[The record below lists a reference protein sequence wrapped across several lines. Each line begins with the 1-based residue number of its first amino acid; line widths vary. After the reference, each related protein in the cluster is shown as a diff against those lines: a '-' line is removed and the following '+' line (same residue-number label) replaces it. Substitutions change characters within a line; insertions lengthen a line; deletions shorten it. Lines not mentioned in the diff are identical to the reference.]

1 MDAIQNARK
10 QIDDVYDQAGET
22 FEGFFAPVRV
32 YVKSAFFFLLVI
44 IDAVSY
50 TKWYERVK
58 TVIIFSISFLFFT
71 SIAILIGKS
80 PPQHPDVGLTLFQ
93 FCEKYNYSLEAV
105 DLTTEDGYVITV
117 HRIRWPRYKK
127 SCPDQRPVV
136 LMMHGITGS
145 SADFIVQGV
154 GKSLAFQL
162 ADQGFDVWIGNQR
175 GNFYSR
181 RHIMLDADFDQSFWD
196 FSYHEIG
203 LYDLPAMIDH
213 VIKTTNQTK
222 LTYVGLSQGCTAYLV
237 MTSLKPQY
245 NNKILVANLMAPAIS
260 LYNNRNILFKLWQY
274 TNFIVEP
281 LFNFFEIHEILR
293 RDHIT
298 SQLLAYL
305 CVGPHKIA
313 NWICT
318 KQVGKILSGMNGD
331 EIDYDIFPNTFY
343 NYPSGTS
350 VKQLL
355 HFLQSKISG
364 NFSHYNY
371 YDQNPIIYNS
381 LTPPL
386 YDISKSTAPV
396 AVYFSRGD
404 DFLNVETLYNELKK
418 MPNVV
423 LKYKVPND
431 NFNHADFILNRD
443 INKLLYNKVIGIIKK
458 YN

>member
-117 HRIRWPRYKK
+117 HRIRCPRYKK

-162 ADQGFDVWIGNQR
+162 VDQGFDVWIGNQR

-222 LTYVGLSQGCTAYLV
+222 LTYVGLSQGCTAYL
-237 MTSLKPQY
+237 
-245 NNKILVANLMAPAIS
+245 
-260 LYNNRNILFKLWQY
+260 
-274 TNFIVEP
+274 P